1 MNEEIWLP
9 MISVLVIFVIVG
21 LDIWS
26 IKRNK

>member
-9 MISVLVIFVIVG
+9 LISVLVIFVIVG